1 MDTDAALLICFA
13 VGIFKHQ
20 HDCLMPV
27 PLYIYILEHSS
38 KMYDSVLLSVATTL
52 ITLEHTSS
60 VIMAGK
66 LLRDTVRRKLR
77 LWEKMV
83 VIRCSQFYVW
93 ICDPENNYYQRLTPL
108 IMEANIWELTMF
120 ISLARDHQI
129 IRLMTW
135 EKNQNIVTWW
145 IVLYG
150 TENQRNVTDNLGVS
164 LETNKLGENQN
175 EKFKSFD
182 KVA

>member
-1 MDTDAALLICFA
+1 
-13 VGIFKHQ
+13 
-20 HDCLMPV
+20 
-27 PLYIYILEHSS
+27 
-38 KMYDSVLLSVATTL
+38 MYEYVTL
-52 ITLEHTSS
+52 KS
-60 VIMAGK
+60 
-66 LLRDTVRRKLR
+66 
-77 LWEKMV
+77 
-83 VIRCSQFYVW
+83 
-93 ICDPENNYYQRLTPL
+93 NYYQRVTPL
-108 IMEANIWELTMF
+108 ILEANIWELTMF

-182 KVA
+182 RVA